1 MSQATFC
8 KVPPR
13 NFRRLTATYS
23 LGSIGSMTY
32 RTTTLL
38 SAFLKSQQTHT
49 TGTPLSLVPILLAS
63 LINSSIALAASLTK
77 TPSLTSHH
85 QAVGAPPEILRAE
98 EERVLKELLL
108 RKECSVCGKPIT
120 DSKAVHGALTPSCT
134 HKRSVVIW
142 KEDLRIYFATPN
154 CARGR
159 QSLKFH
165 SMLGAQ
171 LQRHSPPSRYPTA
184 RKHPRLRS
192 LRRCPPPTGNLRQR
206 VVRRMLH

>member
-13 NFRRLTATYS
+13 NFRRLTPTYS
-23 LGSIGSMTY
+23 LSSIGWMTY
-32 RTTTLL
+32 RNTTLL

-77 TPSLTSHH
+77 TSSPTSHH

-108 RKECSVCGKPIT
+108 RKECSVCGKLLAGGAKPDWDFRSR
-120 DSKAVHGALTPSCT
+120 DSILP
-134 HKRSVVIW
+134 
-142 KEDLRIYFATPN
+142 
-154 CARGR
+154 R
-159 QSLKFH
+159 QPL
-165 SMLGAQ
+165 AQ
-171 LQRHSPPSRYPTA
+171 
-184 RKHPRLRS
+184 PRLVYS
-192 LRRCPPPTGNLRQR
+192 AWMSFLSAQMGHPAPI
-206 VVRRMLH
+206 